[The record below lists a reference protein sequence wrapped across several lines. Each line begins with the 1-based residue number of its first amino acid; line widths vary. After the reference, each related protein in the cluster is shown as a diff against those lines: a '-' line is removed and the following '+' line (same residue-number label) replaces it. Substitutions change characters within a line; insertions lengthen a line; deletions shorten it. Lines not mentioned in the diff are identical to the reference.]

1 MADSNIPDDLRYA
14 ETNEWAR
21 RDGDEATIGI
31 SDYAQSELG
40 DVVAVD
46 LNWGDVG
53 NTIAAGA
60 KFGDIESVKAT
71 SELYSAIAGTIV
83 RMNEALRDTPEDVN
97 SEPYGKG
104 WMIVV
109 RLSDPSQ
116 FDQLMDAAQ
125 YKSFLDNSGH

>member
-1 MADSNIPDDLRYA
+1 MADSTIPDDLRYA

-21 RDGDEATIGI
+21 RDGDEAIIGI
-31 SDYAQSELG
+31 TDYAQSELG

-46 LNWGDVG
+46 LNWGAAG
-53 NTIAAGA
+53 STIAAGG

-71 SELYSAIAGTIV
+71 SELYSPVAGTIV
-83 RMNEALRDTPEDVN
+83 RFNEALRDTPEDVN

-109 RLSDPSQ
+109 HMSDPSQ
-116 FDQLMDAAQ
+116 LDKLMDAAQ
-125 YKSFLDNSGH
+125 YKSFVDNSGH